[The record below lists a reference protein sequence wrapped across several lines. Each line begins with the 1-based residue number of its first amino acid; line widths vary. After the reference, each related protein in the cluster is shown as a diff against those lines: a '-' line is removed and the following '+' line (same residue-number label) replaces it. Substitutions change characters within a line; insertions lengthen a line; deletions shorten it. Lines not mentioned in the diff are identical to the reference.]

1 MIFKRPKVHRLFHSL
16 VFSSVL
22 CLEGCATTMP
32 AAQDASS
39 ASAATS
45 QTVESSSSS
54 SSSSSSAYAEPRLSA
69 TPPDP
74 LADARI
80 CERGWPTTKAGN
92 GNSFQECKTM
102 TLADGSERTECTDQE
117 GRCALP

>member
-1 MIFKRPKVHRLFHSL
+1 
-16 VFSSVL
+16 
-22 CLEGCATTMP
+22 MP

-39 ASAATS
+39 AATS
-45 QTVESSSSS
+45 QTVESSSS

>member
-1 MIFKRPKVHRLFHSL
+1 MILKRPKNHRLLHSL

-22 CLEGCATTMP
+22 CLQGCAGTLP
-32 AAQDASS
+32 ESADASS
-39 ASAATS
+39 AL
-45 QTVESSSSS
+45 ESP
-54 SSSSSSAYAEPRLSA
+54 EPERQLSA
-69 TPPDP
+69 SAPDP

-92 GNSFQECKTM
+92 GNSFQDCKTT
-102 TLADGSERTECTDQE
+102 TLANGSERTECSDQE